1 MVNDFIKNLYR
12 TSPTIRK
19 NLESVFPT
27 IIFEKSNLLA
37 AIARACLGQVMV
49 KGEPDLA
56 CALNVNKIA
65 KIALGEEIGGG
76 ASTYLMYGELL
87 RHKRFCRVPEA
98 GSGQIVISPTG
109 YGDGRIK
116 HGHVGIFLDN
126 HLIASNDSKTGIWS
140 PNYTLTSWINK
151 YQKGG
156 GFPVIFFMPL

>member
-49 KGEPDLA
+49 KGDPDLA
-56 CALNVNKIA
+56 CALNVNQIA

-76 ASTYLMYGELL
+76 ASTYLMYGELNKSEKFVRIKEL
-87 RHKRFCRVPEA
+87 KA
-98 GSGQIVISPTG
+98 GCIVISPTG
-109 YGDGRIK
+109 YGNGKIA
-116 HGHVGIFLDN
+116 HGHVSIAIDN
-126 HLIASNDSKTGIWS
+126 HILASNDSKTGIWS

-151 YQKGG
+151 YQKIG
-156 GFPVIFFMPL
+156 GFPVVFFMPL